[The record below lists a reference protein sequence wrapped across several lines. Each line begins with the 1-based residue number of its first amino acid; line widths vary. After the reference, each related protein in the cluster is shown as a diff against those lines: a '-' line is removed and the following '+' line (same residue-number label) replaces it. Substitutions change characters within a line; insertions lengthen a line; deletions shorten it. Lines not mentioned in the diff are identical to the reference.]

1 MARVVK
7 TKKINKKRIKQTK
20 KRLIE
25 ELKASGLSGKEARKQ
40 AGATAED
47 VYEAGRQKTLAE
59 NAAKRAENQAK
70 REAYFKRGEESQAK
84 LKQSKAESAQKLK
97 DQELANRVTV
107 GGKTYRDQASADF
120 AMQQEE
126 SKKSDERTA
135 RGKANISAARQAK
148 PGEAYTRI
156 NPDGTTKKVVK
167 IDPSK
172 KNQGKVTEKPVAKTV
187 KTSNQGKVTKEPVA
201 KTVKTSD
208 KDKLSKTSTP
218 SKTPTKTKSE
228 LAAKPSAKTKPSSYS
243 TSGAV
248 KSGSAGSGSVD
259 RGPSIMDRIKT
270 KLQEGDEA
278 VRNLPGTI
286 GKGVDRARK
295 YFGFEHGG
303 RINKLKKKAKHGG
316 ALAIMIAPVK
326 TKKMK
331 AVKKAPG
338 GASMKKMP
346 MYKDGG
352 KLKMV
357 KGPDGKMVPFY
368 AADGKGKMKNGGK
381 VTGPDKKKKSVVTVD
396 QDLKDLGNAL
406 KEGVKMVTIPGYGMM
421 KLSQYLSKRKKGMS
435 KTEIVKAM
443 KSAGKAGGEEA
454 AQEMAMKKTKIFSQ
468 KGKLTKAVK
477 KPTMKKTMTKLVKT
491 KDTRPYSKR
500 PRPDYTPQTVRDK
513 KKNEA
518 RPKMEYGGKVTDPKK
533 GKMMRKKPKTD
544 PNINP
549 ATGLYYR
556 KPGGADENKSR
567 GAKMMYGGSMK
578 KAMYGAKMKKM
589 EDGGKVSKYGRKH
602 DRIRAKGFKIR
613 TKGEDKFLSTIGN
626 NNMSQKKKERI
637 RRKADKLE
645 TRSMLKFDKAKAIRN
660 KSK

>member
-7 TKKINKKRIKQTK
+7 TKKIKKKRIKETEKNLRKQL
-20 KRLIE
+20 RG
-25 ELKASGLSGKEARKQ
+25 SGLSRKEARKQ

-47 VYEAGRQKTLAE
+47 VYEAGRQETLAK
-59 NAAKRAENQAK
+59 NAATRAENQAK
-70 REAYFKRGEESQAK
+70 REAYFKKGEESQAK
-84 LKQSKAESAQKLK
+84 LKQSKSDPSKNSGGSGLPSAEEVKRK
-97 DQELANRVTV
+97 QEEMKQFR
-107 GGKTYRDQASADF
+107 
-120 AMQQEE
+120 EE
-126 SKKSDERTA
+126 SKRKDETTA

-172 KNQGKVTEKPVAKTV
+172 RNQGKVTKKPVAKTV
-187 KTSNQGKVTKEPVA
+187 KTSDQ
-201 KTVKTSD
+201 
-208 KDKLSKTSTP
+208 DKLSKTSTP

-248 KSGSAGSGSVD
+248 KSDATMKNVASKKTDPVKSGSAGSGSVN

-286 GKGVDRARK
+286 SEGVGRARK

-338 GASMKKMP
+338 GASMKKMS
-346 MYKDGG
+346 MYEDGG
-352 KLKMV
+352 SLKPVPSGNKGLGKLPKKVRNKM
-357 KGPDGKMVPFY
+357 GY
-368 AADGKGKMKNGGK
+368 MKNGGK

-406 KEGVKMVTIPGYGMM
+406 KEGVKMITLPGYGAM
-421 KLSQYLSKRKKGMS
+421 KLSQYISKRKKGMS
-435 KTEIVKAM
+435 KAEIGKAM
-443 KSAGKAGGEEA
+443 KSASREGAAEA
-454 AQEMAMKKTKIFSQ
+454 AQETAKKSGKLGMKKSM
-468 KGKLTKAVK
+468 VK
-477 KPTMKKTMTKLVKT
+477 KPTMKRTMTKLVKT

-500 PRPDYTPQTVRDK
+500 PRPDYIPQTVRDK
-513 KKNEA
+513 KKMVV
-518 RPKMEYGGKVTDPKK
+518 KLL
-533 GKMMRKKPKTD
+533 
-544 PNINP
+544 I
-549 ATGLYYR
+549 
-556 KPGGADENKSR
+556 
-567 GAKMMYGGSMK
+567 
-578 KAMYGAKMKKM
+578 
-589 EDGGKVSKYGRKH
+589 
-602 DRIRAKGFKIR
+602 
-613 TKGEDKFLSTIGN
+613 
-626 NNMSQKKKERI
+626 QKKEKWCVKNQKQI
-637 RRKADKLE
+637 Q
-645 TRSMLKFDKAKAIRN
+645 T
-660 KSK
+660 